1 MTKKK
6 PIAAKKTTGAK
17 KKTTTAKSKTAA
29 KSNGMAKKDPASS
42 KPGPVRLVIH
52 TNDITKIMGIN
63 IRTAQ
68 RLLKK
73 IKESLGRA
81 KDEYVS
87 VKEFSKFVHLDEKD
101 VLRNLN

>member
-1 MTKKK
+1 MAKKK
-6 PIAAKKTTGAK
+6 RIAAKKASEAK
-17 KKTTTAKSKTAA
+17 KKSTAPKKIAA
-29 KSNGMAKKDPASS
+29 KHNGMLKKTTPSGS
-42 KPGPVRLVIH
+42 GPTRLIIH

-87 VKEFSKFVHLDEKD
+87 VKEFSKYVHLDEKD
-101 VLRNLN
+101 VQRNLN

>member
-1 MTKKK
+1 MAKKK
-6 PIAAKKTTGAK
+6 RVAAKKKSQAK
-17 KKTTTAKSKTAA
+17 KKSIAPKKIAPGNNGVLKKTTS
-29 KSNGMAKKDPASS
+29 SNTGPA
-42 KPGPVRLVIH
+42 RLVIH

-73 IKESLGRA
+73 IKESLGRS

-87 VKEFSKFVHLDEKD
+87 VKEFSKFVHLDERD
-101 VLRNLN
+101 VQRNLS

>member
-1 MTKKK
+1 MAKKKRIATKKASEAK
-6 PIAAKKTTGAK
+6 RKSTAPKKSAARHNGVLKKTT
-17 KKTTTAKSKTAA
+17 S
-29 KSNGMAKKDPASS
+29 SNTGSA
-42 KPGPVRLVIH
+42 RLVIH

-73 IKESLGRA
+73 IKESLGRS

-101 VLRNLN
+101 VQRNLS

>member
-1 MTKKK
+1 M
-6 PIAAKKTTGAK
+6 AK
-17 KKTTTAKSKTAA
+17 KKRIAVKKTLVAKKRTTAGKRVAA
-29 KSNGMAKKDPASS
+29 KNNGTLKKTMPLKTGPA
-42 KPGPVRLVIH
+42 RLIIH

-73 IKESLGRA
+73 IKESLGRS

-87 VKEFSKFVHLDEKD
+87 IKEFSKFVHLDEKD
-101 VLRNLN
+101 VQRNLL

>member
-1 MTKKK
+1 MAKKK
-6 PIAAKKTTGAK
+6 RIAAKKKSQVKKKSTAPKKIAAGNNGVL
-17 KKTTTAKSKTAA
+17 KKTTS
-29 KSNGMAKKDPASS
+29 SN
-42 KPGPVRLVIH
+42 PGPARLVIH

-73 IKESLGRA
+73 IKESLGRS

-101 VLRNLN
+101 VQRNLL

>member
-1 MTKKK
+1 MAKKK
-6 PIAAKKTTGAK
+6 RIAAKRASEAK
-17 KKTTTAKSKTAA
+17 KKTIAGKKIAA
-29 KSNGMAKKDPASS
+29 KHNGMLKKAIPSKAGPA
-42 KPGPVRLVIH
+42 RLIIH

-73 IKESLGRA
+73 IKESLGRS

-87 VKEFSKFVHLDEKD
+87 IKEFSKFVHLDERD
-101 VLRNLN
+101 VQRNLS

>member
-1 MTKKK
+1 MAKKK
-6 PIAAKKTTGAK
+6 RIVAKKTSEAK
-17 KKTTTAKSKTAA
+17 KKSTARKKIATRNNGVLKKATS
-29 KSNGMAKKDPASS
+29 SNTGPA
-42 KPGPVRLVIH
+42 RLIIH

-73 IKESLGRA
+73 IKESLGRS

-87 VKEFSKFVHLDEKD
+87 VKEFSKFVHLDERD
-101 VLRNLN
+101 VQKNLS

>member
-1 MTKKK
+1 MAKKK
-6 PIAAKKTTGAK
+6 RIAAKRNSEAK
-17 KKTTTAKSKTAA
+17 KRTIAGKKIAAKHNGMLKQTTPSKT
-29 KSNGMAKKDPASS
+29 
-42 KPGPVRLVIH
+42 GPSRLVIH

-73 IKESLGRA
+73 IKESLGRS
-81 KDEYVS
+81 KEEYVS

-101 VLRNLN
+101 VQRNLS